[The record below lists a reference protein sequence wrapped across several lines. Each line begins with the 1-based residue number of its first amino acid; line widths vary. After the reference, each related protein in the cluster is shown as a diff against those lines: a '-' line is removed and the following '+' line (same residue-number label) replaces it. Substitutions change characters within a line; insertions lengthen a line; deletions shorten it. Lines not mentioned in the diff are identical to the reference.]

1 MKLKKKH
8 LIIIPILLIPFGWL
22 FAENVNDKIMLY
34 SVLELVKREYVKEVS
49 DKELSESAITGMLA
63 GLDPHS
69 RFLTEKEFADMKVTT
84 QGEFGGI
91 GIEMMVEPQGLR
103 VISPIDD
110 TPAFKAGIQPGDL
123 IFSIYDELISN
134 MTPSEAVDK
143 MRGAKGTKVK
153 IGIIRVGAGE
163 PIEKTLTREIIKA
176 NSVKYH
182 LYDDIGYIR
191 IGSFSGK
198 TADEMTKAIK
208 DINKKQ
214 KNLKGYV
221 LDLRNNPGGLLEQ
234 AVYVSDLFLDKGI
247 IVSAKGRDEKEL
259 MVFEAESGDST
270 KNLPLVVIINNGTA
284 SAPEIVAG
292 ALQDHKRALILG
304 TKSFGKGSI
313 QSVIPVPNYGA
324 ISLTTAL
331 YYTPSGKSI
340 QAEGIVPDIIVEPA
354 RIELLS
360 KVSDKKTQFQFS
372 ESKLRNHLSN
382 TQVKKNTASS
392 KNKDKA
398 IIPSKEEMW
407 SDLYE
412 QDYQL
417 ARAIDVLRSMQV
429 LQKW

>member
-1 MKLKKKH
+1 MNLKKKC
-8 LIIIPILLIPFGWL
+8 LIIIPILLVPFGWL

-84 QGEFGGI
+84 KGEFGGI
-91 GIEMMVEPQGLR
+91 GIEMMVESQGLR

-110 TPAFKAGIQPGDL
+110 TPAFRANIQPGDL
-123 IFSIYDELISN
+123 IFSINDELIAN
-134 MTPSEAVDK
+134 MTPSESIDK
-143 MRGAKGTKVK
+143 MRGKKGTKVK
-153 IGIIRVGAGE
+153 IGIIRTGEGE
-163 PIEKTLTREIIKA
+163 PIEKTLTREIIQA
-176 NSVKYH
+176 NPVKYH
-182 LYDDIGYIR
+182 LYDDIAYIR

-198 TADEMTKAIK
+198 TADEVTKAIK
-208 DINKKQ
+208 DLNKKQ

-259 MVFEAESGDST
+259 MVFKAETEDST
-270 KNLPLVVIINNGTA
+270 KNLPLVVMVNNGTA

-292 ALQDHKRALILG
+292 ALQDNKRALIIG

-313 QSVIPVPNYGA
+313 QSVIPIPSYGA

-340 QAEGIVPDIIVEPA
+340 QAEGIIPDIIVEPA
-354 RIELLS
+354 KIELLS
-360 KVSDKKTQFQFS
+360 KVNDKKTQFQFS

-382 TQVKKNTASS
+382 TQTKNGADSS
-392 KNKDKA
+392 KEKSL
-398 IIPSKEEMW
+398 IPSKKEMW
-407 SDLYE
+407 SNLYE

-417 ARAIDVLRSMQV
+417 ARAIDVIKSMQV

>member
-1 MKLKKKH
+1 MNLKKKY

-84 QGEFGGI
+84 KGEFGGI
-91 GIEMMVEPQGLR
+91 GIEMMVESQGLR

-110 TPAFKAGIQPGDL
+110 TPAFRANIQPGDL
-123 IFSIYDELISN
+123 IFSINDELIAN
-134 MTPSEAVDK
+134 MTPSEAIDK
-143 MRGAKGTKVK
+143 MRGKKGTKVK
-153 IGIIRVGAGE
+153 IGIIRTGEGE

-176 NSVKYH
+176 NPVKYH
-182 LYDDIGYIR
+182 LYDDIAYIR

-198 TADEMTKAIK
+198 TADEVTKAIK
-208 DINKKQ
+208 DLNKKQ

-259 MVFEAESGDST
+259 MVFKAETEDST
-270 KNLPLVVIINNGTA
+270 KNLPLVVMVNNGTA

-292 ALQDHKRALILG
+292 ALQDNKRALIIG

-313 QSVIPVPNYGA
+313 QSVIPIPSYGA

-340 QAEGIVPDIIVEPA
+340 QAEGIIPDIIVEPA
-354 RIELLS
+354 KIELLS
-360 KVSDKKTQFQFS
+360 KVNDKKTQFQFS

-382 TQVKKNTASS
+382 TQTKNGADSS
-392 KNKDKA
+392 KEKSL
-398 IIPSKEEMW
+398 IPSKKEMW
-407 SDLYE
+407 SNLYE

-417 ARAIDVLRSMQV
+417 ARAIDVIKSMQV